1 MSDSAIAAVDALG
14 KAIHDRDAA
23 LLRTL
28 YADDIAVW
36 HASTN
41 AEQDKAQNIGLLEAV
56 FAVTSELEYVNIRRQ
71 PIAGGVVQQHSLV
84 GRFADGTEMPALH
97 ACLFIWVRDGQIS
110 RIEEYFDSAAFAEL
124 GARLAANAA
133 A

>member
-1 MSDSAIAAVDALG
+1 MSKTAITAVDQLG
-14 KAIHDRDAA
+14 KAIRDRDVA
-23 LLRTL
+23 LLQTL

-41 AEQDKAQNIGLLEAV
+41 AEQDKSQNIGLLDAV
-56 FAVTSELEYVNIRRQ
+56 FAVTSELEYINIRRQ
-71 PIAGGVVQQHSLV
+71 PIEGGVVQQHSLV
-84 GRFADGTEMPALH
+84 GRFTDGTEMPALH
-97 ACLFIWVRDGQIS
+97 ACLFIWVRDGQIT

-133 A
+133 S